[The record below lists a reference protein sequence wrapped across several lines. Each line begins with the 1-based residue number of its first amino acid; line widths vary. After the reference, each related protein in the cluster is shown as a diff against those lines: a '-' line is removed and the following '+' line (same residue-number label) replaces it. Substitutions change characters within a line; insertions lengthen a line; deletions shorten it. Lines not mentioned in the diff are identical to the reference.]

1 MKWLFIAL
9 IRFYQLF
16 LSPLKILFGSAHTC
30 RFQPSCSRYAIE
42 ALETHGLFRGT
53 WLAIKRIS
61 KCHPW
66 GPFGYDPVPPRPEQ
80 PDKTHPDIS

>member
-1 MKWLFIAL
+1 MKRIAILL

-16 LSPLKILFGSAHTC
+16 LSPLKILFGAANSC
-30 RFQPSCSRYAIE
+30 RFTPSCSRYAIE
-42 ALETHGLFRGT
+42 ALEVHGLWKGS

-66 GPFGYDPVPPRPEQ
+66 GPFGYDPVPPKAERPKLQ
-80 PDKTHPDIS
+80 RGR

>member
-1 MKWLFIAL
+1 MKWLFILL

-16 LSPLKILFGSAHTC
+16 LSPLKLFFGAQSTC
-30 RFQPSCSRYAIE
+30 RFIPTCSQYAIE
-42 ALETHGLFRGT
+42 ALEVHGLLKGT

-66 GPFGYDPVPPRPEQ
+66 GPHGYDPVPPKKNSGQQSR
-80 PDKTHPDIS
+80 